1 MCFAIVEVGIAKML
15 VCDAN
20 FHFVER
26 VADVGGVE
34 FVDAEGLRVV
44 GLNGDECHA
53 TIAVVVSEL
62 LDALLVHL
70 RDRAMVAC
78 ENDDE
83 DGARRIIGERMHFA
97 IDTREREI
105 RSQRARGKDRVSLLR
120 GKEERKEKKDE
131 KTERFQKASGISGR

>member
-1 MCFAIVEVGIAKML
+1 ML
-15 VCDAN
+15 VSDAN

-62 LDALLVHL
+62 LDALFVHL

-120 GKEERKEKKDE
+120 GKEGRKEKKNE
-131 KTERFQKASGISGR
+131 KTERFQKASEISGK

>member
-1 MCFAIVEVGIAKML
+1 
-15 VCDAN
+15 
-20 FHFVER
+20 
-26 VADVGGVE
+26 
-34 FVDAEGLRVV
+34 
-44 GLNGDECHA
+44 
-53 TIAVVVSEL
+53 
-62 LDALLVHL
+62 
-70 RDRAMVAC
+70 MVAC